1 MKNKLINRYTIIL
14 FIVIFFHVSNNIY
27 FLYRDNMPLV
37 YDTYSNHILSVENYN
52 QFKQGNFSGFVN
64 HYLFPHDSPLITWPS
79 LFLYPI
85 FGTLEDVT
93 AFQGTIFLIILII
106 ATYLLGK
113 ELFNKDVGLLV
124 AILLSFSP
132 FVLAISKV
140 PYEDIAFAAMFTL
153 TLYFFIKSRKFSDIK
168 YIWLFNFSL
177 ALSLLSKFSFIFVVL
192 ISAFSYFFLKLLFY
206 RKDFKNYF
214 SKLNKRNIKHFL
226 ISFFVSMMI
235 PTIIF
240 YNALNQILTNFYRN
254 NYLINSGFFNILT
267 TIKNFIV
274 YWYMNFE
281 YFSFFILF
289 VISLVFFLFFSKKNK
304 LLIVSLI
311 LAANIYYFLLLHTIY
326 MSLADIFRYSI
337 FIKPLYMIIISLFLL
352 DHLYIFISRLFK
364 NIKVIDKRKYSVFLI
379 IISLL
384 ILIPFTIA
392 FNYTDKLS
400 NPIKLNP
407 NFGKYKIAEEIYD
420 YENLLD
426 EMKLHSVNEN
436 LTIFFFSNSNDFITS
451 FDSYIIQNYRNIQ
464 LINFWVID
472 PSIEFNNHFN
482 SFFIEKANAFNLNM
496 LGSFDYIIIADNLT
510 DSSNFDDFLINHKQ
524 IKDYLFK
531 NPDKFSLFEILQ
543 SADLETNMLVYRN
556 SIK

>member
-510 DSSNFDDFLINHKQ
+510 DSSNFDDLVVYHKQ